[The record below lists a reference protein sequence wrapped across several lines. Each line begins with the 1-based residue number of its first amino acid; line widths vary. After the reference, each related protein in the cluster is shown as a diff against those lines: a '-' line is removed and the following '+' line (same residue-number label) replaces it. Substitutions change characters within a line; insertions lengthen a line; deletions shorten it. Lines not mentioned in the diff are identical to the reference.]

1 MRRLLKSSVSLV
13 GKRTYTN
20 WPMLSEEHLAVAEMC
35 KEFTDSEVA
44 VGAAARD
51 RDHTYPKELVSR
63 MAELG
68 LMGVAVSSEYGG
80 SDMDYVSYAIAVE
93 GII

>member
-1 MRRLLKSSVSLV
+1 
-13 GKRTYTN
+13 
-20 WPMLSEEHLAVAEMC
+20 MLSEEHLAVAEMC

-51 RDHTYPKELVSR
+51 KDHTYPKDLVSR

-68 LMGVAVSSEYGG
+68 LMGVAISSDYGG

-93 GII
+93 GIFLVNLIVIINLYY